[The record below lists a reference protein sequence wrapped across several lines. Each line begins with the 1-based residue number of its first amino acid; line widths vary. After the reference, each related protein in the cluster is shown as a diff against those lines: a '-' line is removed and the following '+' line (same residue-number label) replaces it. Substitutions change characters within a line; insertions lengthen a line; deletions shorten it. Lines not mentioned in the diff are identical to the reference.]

1 MWLEALAALVALVAV
16 VSALTPESELAL
28 ASVSSVDSELATGI
42 PLAPCSPTAPTHQR
56 RFRHLLPVSEDSESV
71 SEAQLIHQD
80 LMVFQPFQTPFPLL
94 AHNQP
99 DNPVPGQRE
108 PH

>member
-80 LMVFQPFQTPFPLL
+80 STDRQTPFPLL
-94 AHNQP
+94 PHNP
-99 DNPVPGQRE
+99 PGNPVSGQRE